1 MSDSSVESEIAT
13 FLAKYTPAIEAQLR
27 DARSRLRA
35 LFPRGF
41 ELVFDNYNAL
51 VFGFAPTDRSADAF
65 ISVVGYPNWI
75 TLFFL
80 HGVGLRDPHGLL
92 EGKGSQ
98 VRRIRLKSPADIG
111 SPEVAALISQA
122 VRPHEPALH
131 AAPALQTIVKMVVA
145 KQRPRRP
152 KAVEPKSPRKPLRR
166 KSKE

>member
-1 MSDSSVESEIAT
+1 MSDSSVESQVAT

-51 VFGFAPTDRSADAF
+51 VFGFSPTERSTDAF
-65 ISVVGYPNWI
+65 ISVVGYPKWI

-80 HGVGLRDPHGLL
+80 HGAGLHDPHGLL

-98 VRRIRLKSPADIG
+98 VRSIRLKSPAELS

-122 VRPHEPALH
+122 VRPHEPVLH
-131 AAPALQTIVKMVVA
+131 AAPALQTIIKTVVA

-152 KAVEPKSPRKPLRR
+152 KAAERKSPRKPGRHD
-166 KSKE
+166 SKE